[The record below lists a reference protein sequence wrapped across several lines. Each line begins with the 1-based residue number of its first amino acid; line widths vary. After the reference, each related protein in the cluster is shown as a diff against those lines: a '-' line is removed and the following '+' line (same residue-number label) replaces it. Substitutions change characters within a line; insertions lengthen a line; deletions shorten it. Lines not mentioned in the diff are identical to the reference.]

1 MNFMKPATRSLILL
15 LLVVALCLPPVSALE
30 PWDSKGLYGLIV
42 DVRNNSANQWIL
54 KSGKEYEV
62 LLTYKNNG
70 INPWSREKDIVL
82 APIGN
87 DAKKFRPKTIPI
99 APGDIINHG
108 QSYTFNFHI
117 KAPVIHRAKAN
128 YVLTFRMV
136 RNITPRLVFGDPA
149 VFNVKVKNQSF
160 IN

>member
-1 MNFMKPATRSLILL
+1 MNLKKPATRSLILV

-30 PWDSKGLYGLIV
+30 EWDAKGLYGLIV

-54 KSGKEYEV
+54 KSGKEYDV

-70 INPWSREKDIVL
+70 IKPWARDKDIVL
-82 APIGN
+82 APIGK
-87 DAKKFRPKTIPI
+87 DAKMFRPRNVPVE
-99 APGDIINHG
+99 PGVIVYHG

-117 KAPVIHRAKAN
+117 RAPVIHRAKAN
-128 YVLTFRMV
+128 YVLTFRMAQ
-136 RNITPRLVFGDPA
+136 NTTPKFVFGDPA
-149 VFNVKVKNQSF
+149 VFNVRVKNQSF